1 MPQEREAI
9 ASRGSGQKERRAVP
23 AWMDRGGVR
32 AIRRER
38 RSAERP
44 SECTSVACRSEHSA
58 PNSRV
63 RRIKTGDRCTAERH
77 PAKLRQV
84 EWQHFYSLPQ
94 EKEGIG
100 PGEPGQKEGE
110 REKRPPRN
118 SCPRMR
124 TRAAE
129 RFRPPSLFEVV
140 VFRKDFVDNYLY
152 TIVTAPCG
160 RNRPFDRDGLRL
172 VCRDMRGDE
181 WTISSSGH

>member
-1 MPQEREAI
+1 MRLATREAGHRHERKDGRT
-9 ASRGSGQKERRAVP
+9 AKAFPKKNVGKRERKRHPMKRRSRTFATRKGSHRPQRVRTKGEKSGPGMDGSRGG
-23 AWMDRGGVR
+23 R

-63 RRIKTGDRCTAERH
+63 RRTKTGDRCTAERH

-84 EWQHFYSLPQ
+84 EWQYFYSLPQ

-110 REKRPPRN
+110 REKRPHGTAALECERGRPNGFGHPR
-118 SCPRMR
+118 
-124 TRAAE
+124 
-129 RFRPPSLFEVV
+129 
-140 VFRKDFVDNYLY
+140 
-152 TIVTAPCG
+152 
-160 RNRPFDRDGLRL
+160 
-172 VCRDMRGDE
+172 
-181 WTISSSGH
+181 SSK